1 MTGIT
6 PRARRLLP
14 TAALAAAVGLAGTLA
29 AVRLGWWPAAPAPV
43 GAADARALL
52 RAGWEAVDR
61 EDAGAA
67 RRAIRDLRTAGDA
80 GAALVLQ
87 ARLLV
92 ARGFGG
98 AALEALSGLGGVDGD
113 AELAR
118 RAALVRGE
126 AAYRTGLYPAAEREL
141 ARVVASDPDSVD
153 AHRLLA
159 AMYYDAG
166 VIPVAI
172 HHLEETAR
180 LAPADHR
187 PSRLLGLIHNDF
199 ERYDEAVGH
208 YQESLRR
215 APDQPDR
222 DDVLAEQAA
231 CETRLRRHRDALA
244 TLDLLARP
252 TPEADALRAECLLAV
267 GDRDA
272 ARALTD
278 RILAA
283 APDDL
288 GGLVLAGTI
297 LLEDGD
303 AAGAVEPLRRAT
315 RAHPRDYL
323 ARLRLAQALAGSG
336 RDDEAAGERA
346 EAERI
351 RALRRE
357 FADLHQEAW
366 NAPGDA
372 AVRRRLAARA
382 AELGRPDLERV
393 WLDAAEAIESGRP

>member
-1 MTGIT
+1 MTRSM
-6 PRARRLLP
+6 PRATKALL
-14 TAALAAAVGLAGTLA
+14 AAGLAAAAGLAGVLA
-29 AVRLGWWPAAPAPV
+29 AARLGWWPAAPA
-43 GAADARALL
+43 ALADAPALL

-61 EDAGAA
+61 EDAAAA
-67 RRAIRDLRTAGDA
+67 RRAIRDLRATGDA
-80 GAALVLQ
+80 SGALVLQ

-98 AALEALSGLGGVDGD
+98 AALEALAGLEGADGD
-113 AELAR
+113 VELAR

-180 LAPADHR
+180 LAPSDHR
-187 PSRLLGLIHNDF
+187 PSRLLGLIHNDY

-208 YQESLRR
+208 YRESLAR

-222 DDVLAEQAA
+222 DEVLTEQAA
-231 CETRLRRHRDALA
+231 CETRLRRHREALA
-244 TLDLLARP
+244 TLDRLARP
-252 TPEADALRAECLLAV
+252 TPAADALRAECLLAV
-267 GDRDA
+267 GDRDG

-393 WLDAAEAIESGRP
+393 WLDAAEAIESGAP